1 MTEMCQEIGSSAP
14 MENVFG
20 YVGHLA
26 KLPRIRPS
34 LMEAKD
40 LQYLPNGGASFE
52 SMWSLAG
59 LQLGN
64 TGANDDLL

>member
-1 MTEMCQEIGSSAP
+1 M
-14 MENVFG
+14 
-20 YVGHLA
+20 LA
-26 KLPRIRPS
+26 TRPS
-34 LMEAKD
+34 CPESGQGLMEAKD